1 MAVPAKFIK
10 KQLAFFK
17 PFADGCSIGTCR
29 IAQQKMGEL
38 AAFGKKA
45 EVTYTDVNFEHFSAG
60 WIHPKELNSEGVIL
74 FLHGGGYVAG
84 DLRYAKGFG
93 TMLAVKNHTKVFCPA
108 YRLAPE
114 NPFPA
119 AVKDALCAYKYLLKS
134 GYEGRQIV
142 LCGESAGGGLIY
154 SLVFELQRLSLPL
167 PGGMIAISPWVDL
180 TMTAGTYESNR
191 DADPSMSRER
201 LIHYAKQYTDDVKN
215 PLASPLFGK
224 MENMPPSLIFA
235 GNDEVMRDD
244 AVSLHQK
251 LMSRGNRSKLIIAP
265 GMWHVYILFG
275 LKEREQDETEIQQFI
290 AAHIQEKR
298 FRPRWMKL
306 DNAAK
311 IYPAAM
317 RRNWSNVFRESI
329 TLKEKI
335 DPDILQ
341 SALEVTVRRFPS
353 MAVRMRR
360 GAFWYYLEQLE
371 HAPAVQADK
380 PYPIFPM
387 KNKDIRTCAFRVLYY
402 QNRIALELFH
412 ALTDGNGALVFLKT
426 LGAEYI
432 EQKYGREIP
441 AQMGVLDRA
450 EEPAPEE
457 LEDSFL
463 KYSGEIKAGRKEATA
478 YRLTGTK
485 EPDGYKNLVCM
496 MMDSSE
502 VRNTAHQYKTTVTG
516 LMVSVLT
523 AAIAD
528 MQNARVPAR
537 RLQKPVKILVPVNLR
552 SFFKSSSLRNFVLY
566 ITPGIDPRM
575 GEYTFEE
582 IVNAVNHQMGLEL
595 TDKKMSAK
603 ITANV
608 KSEKIWISR
617 IMPLFIK
624 NAAMKLVYNLI
635 GERKSC
641 LTLSNLGQVEIPE
654 EMQAFTKRFDFI
666 LGVQATTP
674 CNCGMLSYA
683 GTLYMNFIRNIKEPL
698 LERKFYEK
706 LKLLG
711 IHVKTESNGRG

>member
-1 MAVPAKFIK
+1 MAVSAKFLK

-38 AAFGKKA
+38 MAVSKKA
-45 EVTYTDVNFEHFSAG
+45 EVAYTDVNFEHFSAC
-60 WIHPKELNSEGVIL
+60 WINPKEQNNEGVIL

-93 TMLAVKNHTKVFCPA
+93 TMLAVKNNTKVFCPA

-114 NPFPA
+114 QPFPA
-119 AVKDALCAYKYLLKS
+119 APEDALTAYKYLLKS
-134 GYEGRQIV
+134 GYEGRQII

-154 SLVFELQRLSLPL
+154 SLVFELQRLGLAL

-180 TMTAGTYESNR
+180 TMTASTYETNR

-201 LIHYAKQYTDDVKN
+201 LIHYAKQYTDDIKN
-215 PLASPLFGK
+215 PLASPLFGR
-224 MENMPPSLIFA
+224 MENMPPSLIFV

-244 AVSLHQK
+244 AVFLHQK
-251 LMSRGNRSKLIIAP
+251 LLSRGNRSKLIIAP
-265 GMWHVYILFG
+265 GMWHVYVLFD
-275 LKEREQDETEIQQFI
+275 LKEREQDYKEIRTFVES
-290 AAHIQEKR
+290 HIRER
-298 FRPRWMKL
+298 SFRPRWMKL

-329 TLKEKI
+329 TLNEDI

-353 MAVRMRR
+353 MAVRMRK

-371 HAPAVQADK
+371 HAPGVQEDK
-380 PYPIFPM
+380 PYPILPM
-387 KNKDIRTCAFRVLYY
+387 KNKDIHTCAFRVLYY
-402 QNRIALELFH
+402 KNRIALELFH

-441 AQMGVLDRA
+441 AQKGILDRA
-450 EEPAPEE
+450 EEPPLEE

-463 KYSGEIKAGRKEATA
+463 KYSGEVKAGRKEATA

-485 EPDGYKNLVCM
+485 ETDGYKNLICM
-496 MMDSSE
+496 MMDSRE
-502 VRNTAHQYKTTVTG
+502 VLNTAHQYKTTVTG
-516 LMVSVLT
+516 LMVSVLI
-523 AAIAD
+523 AAIVD
-528 MQNARVPAR
+528 IQTERVPVR
-537 RLQKPVKILVPVNLR
+537 RLQKPVKVLIPVNLR
-552 SFFKSSSLRNFVLY
+552 KFFKSSSLRNFVLY

-575 GEYTFEE
+575 GDYTFEE
-582 IVNAVNHQMGLEL
+582 IVNNVNHQMGLEL
-595 TDKKMSAK
+595 TDKRMNAK

-608 KSEKIWISR
+608 KTEKIWISR

-654 EMQAFTKRFDFI
+654 EMQEFTKRFDFI

-674 CNCGMLSYA
+674 CNCGMLSYQN
-683 GTLYMNFIRNIKEPL
+683 TLYMNFIRNIKEPI
-698 LERKFYEK
+698 LEQKFYEK
-706 LKLLG
+706 LKRLRV
-711 IHVKTESNGRG
+711 HVKIESNER